1 MQLLL
6 TRHAKSDWQD
16 PTLADHDRP
25 LNARGKAAAKSLGD
39 WLLSRGYVPDM
50 VICSAALRTRQTW
63 EQMAPA
69 VSHGAEVRLSE
80 TLYHASPDRM
90 LQILHEAHG
99 DRVLMIGHNPGIA
112 ELARLLPSNPPTD
125 PDFDHYPTGATA
137 VLDMPLNKWTEA
149 GFGLGQFREFVTPRQ
164 L

>member
-16 PTLADHDRP
+16 PTLEDHDRP
-25 LNARGKAAAKSLGD
+25 LNARGEATAHALGE
-39 WLLSRGYVPDM
+39 WMASRGYVPDL
-50 VICSAALRTRQTW
+50 VICSGAARTRQTW
-63 EQMAPA
+63 DHMAHS
-69 VSHGAEVRLSE
+69 VSHGAEIRLSE
-80 TLYHASPDRM
+80 TLYNASPDRM

-99 DRVLMIGHNPGIA
+99 RRVLMIGHNPGIA
-112 ELARLLPSNPPTD
+112 ELARLLVTNPPSE
-125 PDFDHYPTGATA
+125 PDFDRYPSGATT
-137 VLDMPLNKWTEA
+137 VIDMNLNKWTEA